1 MKRNPT
7 SMRASEL
14 LRNKFGVSQLYK
26 YELKEGDEVV
36 LNIYWHPLT
45 IAERESIQKKSDSD
59 DAADF
64 ALGMMIEKALDADG
78 KRLFQDGE
86 KAVLKNAIDAS
97 VLQEIQMAMLT
108 SGAENKVEEAKADLK
123 S

>member
-1 MKRNPT
+1 
-7 SMRASEL
+7 MRASEL

-26 YELKEGDEVV
+26 HVVEDNGEAVLEV
-36 LNIYWHPLT
+36 YWHPLT
-45 IAERESIQKKSDSD
+45 IAERESIQKKA
-59 DAADF
+59 DAEDANDF
-64 ALGMMIEKALDADG
+64 ALSMMIQKALDADG
-78 KRLFQDGE
+78 KRLFQDVE

>member
-1 MKRNPT
+1 
-7 SMRASEL
+7 MRATEL

-26 YELKEGDEVV
+26 HEVKDGDEVV
-36 LNIYWHPLT
+36 LEIYWHPLT
-45 IAERESIQKKSDSD
+45 IAERESIQKKAGSD
-59 DAADF
+59 DANDF

-86 KAVLKNAIDAS
+86 KAQLKNAVDAA
-97 VLQEIQMAMLT
+97 VLQEIQLAMLS
-108 SGAENKVEEAKADLK
+108 SGADSKVEEAKADLK

>member
-1 MKRNPT
+1 
-7 SMRASEL
+7 MRATEL

-26 YELKEGDEVV
+26 HEVKDGDEVV
-36 LNIYWHPLT
+36 LEVYWHPLT
-45 IAERESIQKKSDSD
+45 IAERASIQKKSGSD
-59 DAADF
+59 DANDF

-86 KAVLKNAIDAS
+86 KAQLRNAVDAS
-97 VLQEIQMAMLT
+97 VLQEIQLAMLA
-108 SGAENKVEEAKADLK
+108 SGVENKVEEAKASLK

>member
-36 LNIYWHPLT
+36 LSIYWHPLT